1 MKKLK
6 NLIALILSFVMV
18 LCFVACSNDDDEGNS
33 EVSIPDASIKIL
45 HSKAYEG
52 VNVIIWEPCAENY
65 AIYRS
70 EKLSDAMDS
79 PVYTGANN
87 WYFDTYVTAGKTYS
101 YKIVP
106 YGTFTSSKKV
116 TLTAASVKTSDQFAT
131 FDAYKNYVEEYEKRF
146 EISPSSVSIKL
157 TNYAY
162 YSSSSLGSEVEVKF
176 PVRDEALY
184 TVTAYSGTDSTTSST
199 VYGFDYNGSASVK
212 LYSNNSWTSLDSITI
227 VAKSFAGRT
236 VTSTVGGGI
245 SAPKITLKADTT
257 SSSEKSYHLEFLGT
271 SDADELYVYKAT
283 SESDLK
289 ALDKDSYHAKI
300 ERGKFYSNYEVS
312 SDKNLY
318 WAVRAVKKSSTS
330 TDIGYTYVD
339 SYGDA
344 GKYIKWTSDG
354 KIYSGLSNIDS
365 ITVKTPEIEKLY
377 SGANYFNLKTKADNA
392 TVYFVYRGSSEDDL
406 KNQDLSAYY
415 DRYSVSSGSYD
426 SGYYMTSRYYYAVR
440 AYNSNTNEY
449 SELSNIVSR

>member
-18 LCFVACSNDDDEGNS
+18 LCFVACSNGDDEGNS

-52 VNVIIWEPCAENY
+52 ANVIIWEPCAENY

-87 WYFDTYVTAGKTYS
+87 WYFDTYVTAGKKYS

-116 TLTAASVKTSDQFAT
+116 TLTAASIKTSDQFAT
-131 FDAYKNYVEEYEKRF
+131 FDAYKKYVEEYEKRF

-162 YSSSSLGSEVEVKF
+162 SSSSSLGSEVEVKF

-184 TVTAYSGTDSTTSST
+184 TVTAYSGTDSTTSSS

-257 SSSEKSYHLEFLGT
+257 SSEKSYYLDF
-271 SDADELYVYKAT
+271 SNINDADEVYIYKAT
-283 SESDLK
+283 SKTALAD
-289 ALDKDSYHAKI
+289 LDKDSYVTKLDSV
-300 ERGKFYSNYEVS
+300 YSTFSVN
-312 SDKNLY
+312 DDNTLY
-318 WAVRAVKKSSTS
+318 WAARAAKKSSTS

-344 GKYIKWTSDG
+344 GKFVKWSTGG
-354 KIYSGLSNIDS
+354 KVYSGLSNVECLKLDAPVISKIGTDL
-365 ITVKTPEIEKLY
+365 TVTSSTNNLY
-377 SGANYFNLKTKADNA
+377 TYYVYNASSKEALEALDTSAWIGWCSKDTWTENLEYYIGRNSTNYW
-392 TVYFVYRGSSEDDL
+392 
-406 KNQDLSAYY
+406 
-415 DRYSVSSGSYD
+415 
-426 SGYYMTSRYYYAVR
+426 AVR
-440 AYNSNTNEY
+440 VYNSNTKIF
-449 SELSNIVSR
+449 SDFSNIIEP